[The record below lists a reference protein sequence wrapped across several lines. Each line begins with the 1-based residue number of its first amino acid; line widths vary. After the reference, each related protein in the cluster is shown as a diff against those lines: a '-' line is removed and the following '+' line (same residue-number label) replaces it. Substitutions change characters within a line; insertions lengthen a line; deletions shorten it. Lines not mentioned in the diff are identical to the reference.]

1 MDFHILTLFP
11 EMVEQGLDNSILK
24 RAKADNLITVNAVN
38 IRDYSGNKHGSVDDY
53 TYGGGAGMLMRCAP
67 VYDAYEA
74 LGLKDR
80 EKARVIYAD
89 PKGVTFNQKMAREL
103 SEAGE
108 LVFVCGHYEGI
119 DQRVIDEIVTD
130 RISIGDYI
138 LTGGELPVMVMI
150 DAISRLIPGVLGNE
164 ESPCDESFSDDLL
177 EYPQYTRPEI
187 WHDKKV
193 PDILLSGDHKKIEE
207 YRLFEAI
214 KETRLHRPDLY
225 EKYRDKII
233 KEEESLKPKRRMVTN
248 YINELDCNSEE

>member
-11 EMVEQGLDNSILK
+11 EMVEQGLFNSILK
-24 RAKADNLITVNAVN
+24 RAATKDLISVNAVN

-53 TYGGGAGMLMRCAP
+53 TYGGGAGMLMQCAP
-67 VYDAYEA
+67 VYDAYES
-74 LGLKDR
+74 LQLKDR

-89 PKGVTFNQKMAREL
+89 PKGVVFDQKLAKEL
-103 SEAGE
+103 SESDE

-150 DAISRLIPGVLGNE
+150 DAIARLIPGVLGND
-164 ESPCDESFSDDLL
+164 ESPEDESFSGDLL

-187 WHDKKV
+187 WHDKEV
-193 PDILLSGDHKKIEE
+193 PSVLLSGDHKKIEE
-207 YRLFEAI
+207 WRLFEAI
-214 KETRLHRPDLY
+214 KETRRHRPDLY
-225 EKYRDKII
+225 AKYKEQILAEEKD
-233 KEEESLKPKRRMVTN
+233 LKPKRRVVTN
-248 YINELDCNSEE
+248 FIHELETDD